1 MNSIQHILLTGG
13 QGKTSSRI
21 ALSLLTEGYHVRV
34 AGRRTI
40 SLQHPQAQSVFF
52 DWNDTTTYTQA
63 LQNIDAVYIVVPVM
77 MNPEILVVP
86 FIEQALTQGIQ
97 RIVLLSSAS
106 ISIDDPVFGYLHRWI
121 SEHVPQ
127 WAVLRPSYFM
137 QNFTEAQQ
145 AQLILEQGIVS
156 SATGDGKIGFVDA
169 DDIAKVAVHALTDT
183 ISHNT
188 EHIITGPQSL
198 TYAEVATLITEV
210 TGLPVTYHPISESQ
224 LEQHLVHAGLDPKYA
239 SFLAHLDTQ
248 IAVKGTEDRV
258 SDCIEKVT
266 GHPPKSLRQYIQ
278 EHQSLFVNTAKGSV

>member
-1 MNSIQHILLTGG
+1 MKTIQHILLTGG

-21 ALSLLTEGYHVRV
+21 AKILLTDGYHVRR
-34 AGRRTI
+34 AGRSTP

-52 DWNDTTTYTQA
+52 DWNNTSTYAQA
-63 LQNIDAVYIVVPVM
+63 LQNMDAVYIVVPVM
-77 MNPEILVVP
+77 MNPEILVIP

-106 ISIDDPVFGYLHRWI
+106 ISIDQPVFGYLHRWI

-145 AQLILEQGIVS
+145 AQFILEQGIVS
-156 SATGDGKIGFVDA
+156 SATSDGKIGFVDA
-169 DDIAKVAVHALTDT
+169 DDIASVAVHALTDVVP
-183 ISHNT
+183 HNT
-188 EHIITGPQSL
+188 EHILTGPQSL
-198 TYAEVATLITEV
+198 TYQEVATLITEV

-224 LEQHLVHAGLDPKYA
+224 LEQHLLNAGLDSEYA

-248 IAVKGTEDRV
+248 IAVEGIEDRV

-266 GHPPKSLRQYIQ
+266 GKPPKSLRQHIQ
-278 EHQSLFVNTAKGSV
+278 NHRHLFVNTAKGSV